1 MSNYGFPFFKKSN
14 NNISDWSLN
23 INKIRNNKIKKLQK
37 TMKDEELIKK
47 LIIDPYFDIYTR
59 NGLEYILSE
68 NKLTDLDIYLV
79 DFSNVKGMNQR
90 MGYSKVNDLFK
101 EVFSILKP
109 HFIIGRAFSGDEIFF
124 CTNNQLLDITHIIN
138 VCKEFNLELDSV
150 KMTYYSNIHNIN
162 TLLDGMINML
172 HEKQSNSLM
181 KNLIEKDGKYRKN

>member
-1 MSNYGFPFFKKSN
+1 MSNYGFPFFRKPHNMESFKP
-14 NNISDWSLN
+14 IYKAD
-23 INKIRNNKIKKLQK
+23 IRKPKIKRIQKIMKDKELLQK
-37 TMKDEELIKK
+37 LIT
-47 LIIDPYFDIYTR
+47 DPYFDIYTR

-109 HFIIGRAFSGDEIFF
+109 HFTIGRAFSGDEIFF
-124 CTNNQLLDITHIIN
+124 CTDNKSLDISHIIG
-138 VCKEFNLELDSV
+138 VCKDYNLELDSV

-162 TLLDGMINML
+162 TLLDGMIDML
-172 HEKQSNSLM
+172 HDHQSNSLM
-181 KNLIEKDGKYRKN
+181 KNLIETDGRYRYN